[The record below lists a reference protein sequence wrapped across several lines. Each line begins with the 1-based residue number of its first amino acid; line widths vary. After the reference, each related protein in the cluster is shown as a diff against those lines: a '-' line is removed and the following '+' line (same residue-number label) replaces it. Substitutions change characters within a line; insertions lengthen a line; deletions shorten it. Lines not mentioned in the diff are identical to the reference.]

1 MCVNECL
8 DCGQTRQSC
17 GAALLGSAAT
27 FYKPHFALLFVQ
39 LILSCFLQ
47 AGCEASGLV
56 LAQIGKVLNKA
67 EPSVETI
74 LRESPL
80 CHQGRA

>member
-8 DCGQTRQSC
+8 GCGRTRQSC

-39 LILSCFLQ
+39 FILSCFLQ
-47 AGCEASGLV
+47 AGCEAAGLG
-56 LAQIGKVLNKA
+56 LAQIGKVLNEA
-67 EPSVETI
+67 EPGVETS
-74 LRESPL
+74 LRESWPNIVL
-80 CHQGRA
+80 S